1 MPVPALVGG
10 LVSVLGWIGIDLGIS
25 HLTEGSVEYVRGLDF
40 PTFIE
45 AYWLPVLLYS
55 AIALASIWF
64 AVPKNDGRGFRPN
77 KP

>member
-10 LVSVLGWIGIDLGIS
+10 IASILGWIGIDLGLS
-25 HLTEGSVEYVRGLDF
+25 YLTEGSVEYVRGLDF

-45 AYWLPVLLYS
+45 SYWLPVLLYS
-55 AIALASIWF
+55 AIALVAVWY
-64 AVPKNDGRGFRPN
+64 AVPPNDGDGFRSN